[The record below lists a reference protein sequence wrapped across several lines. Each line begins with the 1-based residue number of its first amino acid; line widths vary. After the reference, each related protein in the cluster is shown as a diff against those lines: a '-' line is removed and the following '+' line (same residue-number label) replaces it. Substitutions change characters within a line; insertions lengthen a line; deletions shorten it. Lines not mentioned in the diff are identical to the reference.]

1 MGRVA
6 GVYDPGYDW
15 LKVIRVEA
23 DSEGEA
29 QSLAE
34 DEASKTGWRIM
45 KSMQIPIGNF
55 HFLCGKGHETKQSTA
70 HWSW

>member
-1 MGRVA
+1 MTRVA

-29 QSLAE
+29 LSLAQG
-34 DEASKTGWRIM
+34 EASKMGWSIIDSKEIPTGQFR
-45 KSMQIPIGNF
+45 
-55 HFLCGKGHETKQSTA
+55 FLCSKGQGSKPNP
-70 HWSW
+70 HW